1 VRIPNASFP
10 GVVTTL
16 PGDDLLTDVLARET
30 QLLEL
35 GDIVMN
41 LDPDEAEPASLCG
54 AEGTE
59 PSECPRTIP
68 PPEHDGNM
76 DTRYIT
82 TGTTVCLPCSN

>member
-1 VRIPNASFP
+1 
-10 GVVTTL
+10 
-16 PGDDLLTDVLARET
+16 
-30 QLLEL
+30 
-35 GDIVMN
+35 MN